1 MKVSIY
7 ILRIFDVTIPTRFI
21 ATAVIKWKMKIK
33 YAFIVLNA
41 LNFILYLETA
51 WLQLEYNIY
60 ATTITNLELINVYVS
75 VCLLDPVP
83 QNDAGFNLDTIFLSN
98 SDS

>member
-41 LNFILYLETA
+41 LDIILYQETTGNSF
-51 WLQLEYNIY
+51 Y
-60 ATTITNLELINVYVS
+60 S
-75 VCLLDPVP
+75 VI
-83 QNDAGFNLDTIFLSN
+83 AIRI
-98 SDS
+98 